1 MFYEL
6 LNSFM
11 LGVFLFYILK
21 LRREVKALSKITRSQ
36 LQTLMNGSGIDFPN
50 EQLFDTQFK
59 ERVKNGLI
67 SNPEVYVV
75 KKTGCTEEQAA
86 LFITKL
92 LDGNNK

>member
-1 MFYEL
+1 MSYEL

-36 LQTLMNGSGIDFPN
+36 LQALMNSSGIEFPN

-59 ERVKNGLI
+59 HRVTNGQI
-67 SNPEVYVV
+67 ANPKMYVID
-75 KKTGCTEEQAA
+75 KTGCTEEQAEM
-86 LFITKL
+86 FITRL
-92 LDGNNK
+92 LSDNK